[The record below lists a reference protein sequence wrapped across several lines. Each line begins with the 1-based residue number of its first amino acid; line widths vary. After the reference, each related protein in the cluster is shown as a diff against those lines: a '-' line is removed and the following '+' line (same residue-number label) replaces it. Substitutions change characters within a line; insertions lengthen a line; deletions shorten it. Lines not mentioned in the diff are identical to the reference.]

1 MRRDALLCGLLLLAT
16 SHAAPPSASGAAPT
30 RVSGAIG
37 GSSALSKG
45 RRLTGKFLH
54 ITDFHPDPFYK
65 TYSSTTAEAACHRQR
80 GPAGIYG
87 AETSG
92 CDSPYSLINQTFQWI
107 NDNIKNDVDFVI
119 WTGDSARH
127 DNDEALPRTQ
137 KQIIQQNEFMVA
149 KFAEVFGQDEDKH
162 GRVDEWAVPVVP
174 TFGNNDIMPHNIF
187 EPGPN
192 RWTMKYLDIW
202 RSFIPEAQRH
212 QFQQGGWFSVEVIPS
227 RLAVISLNT
236 IYFFSSNS
244 GVDGCA
250 NKHEPGFEHMEWLR
264 IQLQILRERGMKAIL
279 MGHVPPARVDSKESW
294 DETCWQKYTL
304 WQRQF
309 RDVIVGNLYGHMN
322 IDHFMLQD
330 FEQISKD
337 AEKGR
342 MASGASSSHIEEEDS
357 VGLYEDGEVTVAS
370 ASDYLLDLRQAWA
383 QLPVPPTRSN
393 KKSRSLAEMDDDH
406 NLSVWR
412 WLVSRMKTSKKGK
425 ADKSEKKKYLEKI
438 GGKFAERYSVTHV
451 SPSVVPNYY
460 PTLRIIEY
468 NITGLENLFISGSS
482 DLSSPESVFSAQQP
496 INTEDLDDDAEYLQ
510 TIESHITRKKK
521 HKKHNKKGPRKYKFK
536 VPAGPSKSSPPGP
549 AYSPQTLTWT
559 RYTQYFANLTNINND
574 FVESAIPP
582 PSSSLTTTHNQ
593 HSPHA
598 IFGLNVTSTGVIE
611 NKGWKEGKHG
621 KHQGKQ
627 PRPEPHPK
635 EFVFE
640 VEYDTRKDK
649 GFADLTVRR
658 WVEYARK
665 IGRAGRKSSLVAEE
679 AEEDED
685 VEAQDEDE
693 DESEGDIYEDEE
705 TNDED
710 DEFGVL
716 KGKHGKKHKKKKK
729 HHKASKEWY
738 TFVKRAFVGTMNP
751 KDIEQVFGASE
762 EAVEETPAQEVME
775 L

>member
-1 MRRDALLCGLLLLAT
+1 MRRDALLCGLLLWGT
-16 SHAAPPSASGAAPT
+16 SYAAPPSASGAAAN
-30 RVSGAIG
+30 RI
-37 GSSALSKG
+37 SASNLHGKILSKG
-45 RRLTGKFLH
+45 RKLTGKFLH
-54 ITDFHPDPFYK
+54 ITGKSNLPWGTPRSDQ
-65 TYSSTTAEAACHRQR
+65 TEAACHRQR

-92 CDSPYSLINQTFQWI
+92 CDSPFSLINQTFQWI
-107 NDNIKNDVDFVI
+107 HDNIKNDIDFVI

-137 KQIIQQNEFMVA
+137 KQVIQQNEYMVS
-149 KFAEVFGQDEDKH
+149 KFAEVFGKDEDKH
-162 GRVDEWAVPVVP
+162 GNVDEWAVPVVP

-187 EPGPN
+187 LAGPN
-192 RWTMKYLDIW
+192 RWTKKYLDIW

-212 QFQQGGWFSVEVIPS
+212 QFQQGGWFSVEVIPNK
-227 RLAVISLNT
+227 LAVISLNT

-250 NKHEPGFEHMEWLR
+250 NKHEPGYEHMEWLR

-342 MASGASSSHIEEEDS
+342 MASGASPSTLEEDGKIS
-357 VGLYEDGEVTVAS
+357 LYEDGEVTVAS

-383 QLPVPPTRSN
+383 QLPVPPTKSN
-393 KKSRSLAEMDDDH
+393 RKSKAMVDAEEDEEQSPWH
-406 NLSVWR
+406 WQLSM
-412 WLVSRMKTSKKGK
+412 LKPAKKGK
-425 ADKSEKKKYLEKI
+425 ADKDDKKKYLEKI
-438 GGKFAERYSVTHV
+438 GGKYAERYSVTHV

-468 NITGLENLFISGSS
+468 NITSL
-482 DLSSPESVFSAQQP
+482 
-496 INTEDLDDDAEYLQ
+496 EDLIVPDTYSSSNPQIPSANQRPMLTPEDSGDDTSYLDDVDTQ
-510 TIESHITRKKK
+510 KNKKKK
-521 HKKHNKKGPRKYKFK
+521 HDKKGPRKYKFK
-536 VPAGPSKSSPPGP
+536 VPAGPDATSPPGP
-549 AYSPQTLTWT
+549 AYSPQTFTWT
-559 RYTQYFANLTNINND
+559 RYTQYFANLTEINND
-574 FVESAIPP
+574 FVESSTPV
-582 PSSSLTTTHNQ
+582 
-593 HSPHA
+593 SPNENTPHT
-598 IFGLNVTSTGVIE
+598 IFGLNITSNGTIE
-611 NKGWKEGKHG
+611 TSGWKEGKHG

-640 VEYDTRKDK
+640 VEYDTRKDR

-665 IGRAGRKSSLVAEE
+665 IGRARTSS
-679 AEEDED
+679 AEEDVED
-685 VEAQDEDE
+685 YEEEDK
-693 DESEGDIYEDEE
+693 
-705 TNDED
+705 ED
-710 DEFGVL
+710 DDDVQEQAKG

-729 HHKASKEWY
+729 KHHKASREWY

-751 KDIEQVFGASE
+751 KDIEELFGASE
-762 EAVEETPAQEVME
+762 GADEVVEEIME